1 MLKDKNYDNKKR
13 ILIIILSAIVILE
26 IMIIVYNCRSNKVI
40 SLNIKTQTISPTE
53 NQSTSITK
61 LIDINSAGMEE
72 LKSLPGIGEVI
83 AGRIIDYRNTN
94 GKFTSKSQIKDVKG
108 IGNKI
113 YSDIEKLICVK

>member
-1 MLKDKNYDNKKR
+1 MLKDKNYDNKRR

-26 IMIIVYNCRSNKVI
+26 ILIIVYNCRSNKVI
-40 SLNIKTQTISPTE
+40 SLNIKTQTIRPTE
-53 NQSTSITK
+53 NQNTSIDK
-61 LIDINSAGMEE
+61 LIDINSAGIEE

-94 GKFTSKSQIKDVKG
+94 GKFTSKSQIKNIKG
-108 IGNKI
+108 IGDKI